1 MEINDLINT
10 IKKKIIKNIEVENII
25 IEDKSFLHEKH
36 KNFSKDKYHLK
47 ISITS
52 KNLKSEGKLKANR
65 IVYKILDNEIK
76 KYIHSLQ
83 VLIN

>member
-1 MEINDLINT
+1 MEINDFINL
-10 IKKKIIKNIEVENII
+10 IKKKIIQNIEVENII
-25 IEDKSFLHEKH
+25 IEDKSFLHKKH

-47 ISITS
+47 LSITS
-52 KNLKSEGKLKANR
+52 KDLKLEGKLKANR

-76 KYIHSLQ
+76 KYIHSIQ

>member
-1 MEINDLINT
+1 MEINDLINL
-10 IKKKIIKNIEVENII
+10 IKKKIIQSIEVENII
-25 IEDKSFLHEKH
+25 IEDKSFLHKKH

-47 ISITS
+47 LSITS
-52 KNLKSEGKLKANR
+52 KGLKSEGKLKANR
-65 IVYKILDNEIK
+65 IVYKILDYEIK